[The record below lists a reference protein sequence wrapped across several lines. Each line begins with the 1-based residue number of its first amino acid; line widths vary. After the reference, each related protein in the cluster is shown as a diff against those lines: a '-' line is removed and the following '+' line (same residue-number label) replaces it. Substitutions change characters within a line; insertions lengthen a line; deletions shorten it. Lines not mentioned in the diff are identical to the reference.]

1 MTRHAVAVAGLLA
14 ILTPSALASVPIGA
28 DVDYDGDGRVSR
40 EEFVN
45 AVARVAHD
53 ADANADGQLTPDEY
67 PFTPGDLALF
77 DTNKDGVITS
87 VGVQEFQDRMDETFD
102 ALDVNADGYLDPVEL
117 QGATGS

>member
-1 MTRHAVAVAGLLA
+1 MKKRAAAIAILLA
-14 ILTPSALASVPIGA
+14 SIVPSAIASVPIGA

-45 AVARVAHD
+45 SVARVAHG

-67 PFTPGDLALF
+67 PFTPDDLALF

-102 ALDVNADGYLDPVEL
+102 ALDVNKDGFLDPVEL
-117 QGATGS
+117 QAAAGL